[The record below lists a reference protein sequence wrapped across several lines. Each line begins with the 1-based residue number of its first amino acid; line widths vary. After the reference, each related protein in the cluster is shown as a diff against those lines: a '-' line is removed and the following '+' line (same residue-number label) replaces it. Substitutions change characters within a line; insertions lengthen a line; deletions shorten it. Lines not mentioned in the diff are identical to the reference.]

1 MKKLLPLLLL
11 ILIGCTEPEPI
22 LISELYPK
30 EDNIMYKLNSNRPYS
45 GPVIGNVGNSYT
57 YTSQEEFENRKKE
70 YESKNPGK
78 EYDGIEY
85 VLIRGRLDFKGQ
97 YNNGKR
103 DGGWY
108 YYYEQSSNEKSER
121 TKRLKLIRYYKNNEL
136 YKVDY
141 YSNKNIVGTYT
152 YEGGKLIRREP

>member
-1 MKKLLPLLLL
+1 MKKLLLVLLL
-11 ILIGCTEPEPI
+11 ILIGCSEPEPI

-45 GPVIGNVGNSYT
+45 GPVIGYLDDSFS
-57 YTSQEEFENRKKE
+57 YTSQEKFENMKKE

-78 EYDGIEY
+78 KYEGSRF
-85 VLIRGRLDFKGQ
+85 VLVSGRLEFKGQ

-108 YYYEQSSNEKSER
+108 YYYEQSPNEKIQQ

-152 YEGGKLIRREP
+152 YEGGILIRREP